1 MVHIGLVSLLLAAT
15 TGNVARRPNVLL
27 VIVDDLRTSIGAYGD
42 RVARTPHF
50 DAFAAASLRFEHA
63 YAQYPVC
70 NPSRISMLTGL
81 RPETFGIFDNRTPY
95 REKIPGA
102 LTLPRHFRR
111 AGYHTVK
118 IGKVF
123 HDGPEFDDPEGWD
136 EASVPEGVAGYDKG
150 EGRQILT
157 SLPWCRWVASDAP
170 DDRHPDGQAATEA
183 LRVLAQ
189 RKAGDP
195 PLFLALGFR
204 RPHDPFIAPR
214 AYFDLYPLDRLTPPA
229 EQRGPAADPLSAISS
244 PNRFPFDDRDRREFM
259 RAYYAGV
266 SFTDAQLG
274 RVLGALDRLG
284 MADDTIVVV
293 TSDHGYHL
301 GERGWWNKDTL
312 FELATRVPL
321 LVRIPGMKSGGR
333 TTQRLVELVDLFP
346 TLTDLAG
353 LQTPP
358 GLAGRSFRPLLAH
371 PERPWKRAATTVV
384 RRGTF
389 LGRTVR
395 TERYRYTEWDGGKR
409 GAELYDHDHD
419 PAERDNLVSDG
430 RHMRTRLALRA
441 LLRTPATRAGPKTSA
456 PPAARPPTVQART
469 LSTAPRTHFR
479 PAASP

>member
-1 MVHIGLVSLLLAAT
+1 MHVGVLPLCLAVAT
-15 TGNVARRPNVLL
+15 GTADRRPNVLL
-27 VIVDDLRTSIGAYGD
+27 VIVDDLRDSIGAYGD

-50 DAFAAASLRFEHA
+50 DAFAAGALRFEHA

-70 NPSRISMLTGL
+70 NPSRISLLTGL
-81 RPETFGIFDNRTPY
+81 RPETFGIFDNKTPY
-95 REKIPGA
+95 RKKIPEA

-123 HDGPEFDDPEGWD
+123 HDGPAFDDPEAWD
-136 EASVPEGVAGYDKG
+136 EASVPGGVAGYDVG
-150 EGRQILT
+150 EGRQLLA

-170 DDRHPDGQAATEA
+170 DEHHPDGQAATEA
-183 LRVLAQ
+183 LRVLER

-195 PLFLALGFR
+195 PLFLAVGFR

-214 AYFDLYPLDRLTPPA
+214 AYFGLYPLDRLAPPTD
-229 EQRGPAADPLSAISS
+229 RHGPAADPPSAIPSA
-244 PNRFPFDDRDRREFM
+244 NRFPFDDRDRREFM

-284 MADDTIVVV
+284 MADNTVVVV

-321 LVRIPGMKSGGR
+321 MVRIPGMKTGGR
-333 TTQRLVELVDLFP
+333 TTRRLVELVDIFP

-353 LQTPP
+353 LQAPP
-358 GLAGRSFRPLLAH
+358 GLEGRSFGPLLAA
-371 PERPWKRAATTVV
+371 PDLPWKNAATSVV
-384 RRGTF
+384 SRGAF

-395 TERYRYTEWDGGKR
+395 TERYRYTEWDEGRHGV
-409 GAELYDHDHD
+409 ELYDHDHD
-419 PAERDNLVSDG
+419 PAERHNVASDIHHV
-430 RHMRTRLALRA
+430 RARLALRA
-441 LLRTPATRAGPKTSA
+441 LLHDPVARDGSRNSA
-456 PPAARPPTVQART
+456 
-469 LSTAPRTHFR
+469 APRKER
-479 PAASP
+479 SR